1 MMPDTKVGVAL
12 LALSGFLMIGEL
24 ATSPDSPLTRAF
36 SKPAPII
43 LPSQTPIALSPPPSP
58 LSEKAHVLEGF
69 LAKSLTFVPDETEFW
84 STPTATLLSG
94 RGDCE
99 DYALLFLYLIHA
111 ETGVKGNLVIVKY
124 ESPPSPVLHAEPE
137 VEGIRYFRPVPPLKG
152 KVVARLPYAL
162 AMRIAEESRPRGFTK
177 LGYQNNHLTYNDEPL
192 PR

>member
-1 MMPDTKVGVAL
+1 MPDTKVGVAL

-24 ATSPDSPLTRAF
+24 TTSPDSPLLRAL
-36 SKPAPII
+36 STYPAPII
-43 LPSQTPIALSPPPSP
+43 LPATPIPPPSP
-58 LSEKAHVLEGF
+58 PSSLAGKAHVLQGF
-69 LAKSLTFVPDETEFW
+69 LTKSLTFVPDETEFW

-99 DYALLFLYLIHA
+99 DYALLFLYLIEA

-137 VEGIRYFRPVPPLKG
+137 VEGVRYFRPVPPLKG

-177 LGYQNNHLTYNDEPL
+177 LGYQNNRLTYNDEPL